1 MPQQPFDNVLQ
12 FVPIATPIALKLA
25 GLESRH
31 SIGEIALLSAT
42 ASLISFAAVESAKR
56 LYQVERPDGRSFT
69 SFPSGHTIM
78 AFTGADIIRR
88 EFGAQYPWLAVVGY
102 GVAAL
107 VGVMR
112 VYNSRHWPS
121 DVLGGAGAAL
131 LTVSFTY
138 WLYGK

>member
-1 MPQQPFDNVLQ
+1 
-12 FVPIATPIALKLA
+12 
-25 GLESRH
+25 
-31 SIGEIALLSAT
+31 
-42 ASLISFAAVESAKR
+42 
-56 LYQVERPDGRSFT
+56 
-69 SFPSGHTIM
+69 M

-88 EFGAQYPWLAVVGY
+88 EFGAQYPWIAVAGY

-121 DVLGGAGAAL
+121 DVLGCVGAAL